1 MNRSEAVPGQTFLEK
16 KVLCGKKN
24 RMARRCER
32 ENTKVGIVKAP
43 IPEPVIKGSAASA
56 SAIANIMIQKY
67 AMGVPLYRQESSW
80 LNEGLSLSRQ
90 TMSNWL
96 IKSASDW
103 LLPLYEEMRTKMLK
117 EDILHA
123 DETTVQV
130 LKEPGRASRTN
141 SYMWLYLSLIHILTS
156 FATDEGCLPIASAI
170 VLKESPLSSPN

>member
-1 MNRSEAVPGQTFLEK
+1 MHVMNCNTRGELVVVPA
-16 KVLCGKKN
+16 KVFIREYARDIYSC
-24 RMARRCER
+24 RRCER

-80 LNEGLSLSRQ
+80 LNEGLCLSRQ

-123 DETTVQV
+123 DGYSGYGK
-130 LKEPGRASRTN
+130 L
-141 SYMWLYLSLIHILTS
+141 
-156 FATDEGCLPIASAI
+156 DSAI
-170 VLKESPLSSPN
+170 RRCGCWAHARRKFHEGTMSIPAVERKN